1 MCRYVKILNL
11 ILCFALSVLH
21 LEAQDTESLS
31 FYYNPV
37 QANPALAG
45 SEGPGKLRLNYRD
58 YYPGKGLNLHSIN
71 CSYDSFLEVIHGGLG
86 IYVSENIM
94 GDLLNDFRAGAA
106 YSYHLRASR
115 DFYINAGFMASVIH
129 RGLNTGNLVLPD
141 QIDPILGAVLPSG
154 EFITSVSRTVFD
166 AGLGFLF
173 SYRDYHA
180 GISMNHVFRPDL
192 SGSGL
197 QESALGRRLSMHGG
211 AIFNTGT
218 PDLSLAP
225 GFIINFQSGNIISA
239 FGAGIGYKSLS
250 FNILPFF
257 DPRSGLSFVQTG
269 IYFEQGKIELGYNFN
284 FIPFRNDRLQPF
296 TLSNQVYISIGIYN
310 IEKRDVIKAINYPKM

>member
-1 MCRYVKILNL
+1 MRRYVKILNL
-11 ILCFALSVLH
+11 ILCFTLSVLH
-21 LEAQDTESLS
+21 LKAQDTESLS

-45 SEGPGKLRLNYRD
+45 SEGTGKLRLMYRD
-58 YYPGKGLNLHSIN
+58 YYPGKGLNLHSIH

-94 GDLLNDFRAGAA
+94 GDLLNDLRAGVA

-115 DFYINAGFMASVIH
+115 NFYINAGFMASVIH

-141 QIDPILGAVLPSG
+141 QIDPLLGAVLPSG
-154 EFITSVSRTVFD
+154 EVITSVSRTVFD

-180 GISMNHVFRPDL
+180 GISMNHLFKPDL

-197 QESALGRRLSMHGG
+197 QESALGRRLSLHGG
-211 AIFNTGT
+211 AVFSPGNS
-218 PDLSLAP
+218 DLHLTP
-225 GFIINFQSGNIISA
+225 GFIINIQGGNIISA
-239 FGAGIGYKSLS
+239 LGTGIGYKNLS

-269 IYFEQGKIELGYNFN
+269 VHFDMGKIELGYNYN
-284 FIPFRNDRLQPF
+284 FIPFRTDRLQPF
-296 TLSNQVYISIGIYN
+296 TLSNQVYISIALYN
-310 IEKRDVIKAINYPKM
+310 IEKRDVLKAINYPKM